1 MPEQNNDTQNTQTT
15 QTSQTAQ
22 TAQTPNK
29 EGYMGTQEEKTY
41 EIKVDGQ
48 VQKVTLQ
55 EALKAAE
62 KVGGADA
69 RFREAKQVEPQART
83 MYRRI
88 LDGVA
93 SEQEINRFADLME
106 LTPEERQFLLPGEE
120 PDTQTQ
126 QTQQTADA
134 TSGKKGKKEEPDVMS
149 LLSKEDKEALEYAR
163 MARKTEQE
171 RVFKENVLGAIDKAS
186 NISDIKGRIPEE
198 SWNDF
203 KQDLYERCR
212 SEVLV
217 RLQVPGTKYG
227 PELLN
232 RVLESEI
239 NRIKKYG
246 TLFQKKEQPVNL
258 GLGSSGSMDFQ
269 ALVQDDK
276 PVERVA
282 GSDPNYAENFAKR
295 VAQRFLKLG
304 R

>member
-1 MPEQNNDTQNTQTT
+1 MTEQNNDT
-15 QTSQTAQ
+15 Q

-69 RFREAKQVEPQART
+69 RFREAKQVETQART

-106 LTPEERQFLLPGEE
+106 LTPEERQFLLTGEE
-120 PDTQTQ
+120 PDTQVQ
-126 QTQQTADA
+126 QQAQNDVI
-134 TSGKKGKKEEPDVMS
+134 GQKKGKKEEPDVMS

-246 TLFQKKEQPVNL
+246 TLFQKKEQPINL